1 MKGAQKKAGSPKA
14 KSGKVGEVAAGGL
27 GHVPKL
33 ADDEALN
40 GSAAGHSPPGKQGKH
55 AAR

>member
-14 KSGKVGEVAAGGL
+14 KSGKVGEVAADGL

-33 ADDEALN
+33 AGDETLN
-40 GSAAGHSPPGKQGKH
+40 GSAAGHGKQGKH

>member
-1 MKGAQKKAGSPKA
+1 MKGAQKKAGSPKV

-33 ADDEALN
+33 ADDEALD
-40 GSAAGHSPPGKQGKH
+40 GGAAGHGKQGKH